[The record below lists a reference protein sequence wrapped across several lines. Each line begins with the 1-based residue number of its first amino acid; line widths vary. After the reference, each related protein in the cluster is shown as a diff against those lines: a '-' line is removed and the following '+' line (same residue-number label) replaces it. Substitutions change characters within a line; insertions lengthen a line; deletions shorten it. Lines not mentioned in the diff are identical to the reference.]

1 MRRCTVLGASGYIG
15 RHLAERLR
23 SQGWDCR
30 TPSRHDPAVWH
41 EELGVVFYCVGLTSD
56 FRSRPLDTVQAHVGL
71 LHDVLKQ
78 ARFERLVYLSSTR
91 VYLGA
96 EDTAEDQALRT
107 DAQNPDDLY
116 KLSKLMG
123 ESLVLH
129 GGRPGVVAR
138 LSNVVGGQGGNPDSF
153 IYSLVAEARQGH
165 ILLRTDPESAKDYV
179 HVDDVTL
186 ALSQLADGGTHKLYN
201 LAGGAQIT
209 HRQWVERLSALT
221 GCTWAVAPAAPRLIQ
236 SPIQIDRL
244 SHERGY
250 VPRSRATLLQ
260 SALDAALSF
269 SPLSH

>member
-30 TPSRHDPAVWH
+30 TPARHDPAVWH
-41 EELGVVFYCVGLTSD
+41 EDLGVVFYCVGLTSD

-78 ARFERLVYLSSTR
+78 AHFERLVYLSSTR

-96 EDTAEDQALRT
+96 ENTAEDQALRAHSQ
-107 DAQNPDDLY
+107 DPDDLY

-129 GGRPGVVAR
+129 AGRPGVVAR
-138 LSNVVGGQGGNPDSF
+138 LSNVVGGQGGNTDSF

-186 ALSQLADGGTHKLYN
+186 ALSQLADGGSHSLYN

-209 HRQWVERLSALT
+209 HRQWVERLATLT
-221 GCTWAVAPAAPRLIQ
+221 GSTWAVAPAAPHLVQPR
-236 SPIQIDRL
+236 IQIDRL
-244 SHERGY
+244 SHEWGY
-250 VPRSRATLLQ
+250 APRSPAILLQ